1 LKKVPEGKVTTY
13 KAIANAIGKP
23 RATRAIGN
31 ILKNN
36 PNPIIVPCHRVVRSN
51 GEIGGYAYGKD
62 VKEKLLEAEGIIIK
76 DDYITN
82 FDKIVINAF

>member
-1 LKKVPEGKVTTY
+1 MKKVPEGKVTTY